1 MEQDL
6 QISKKV
12 TNLGFTFEC
21 KLFDKNERTTAQFP
35 IEAELVNDNFLNVE
49 QSKWVYPLNIFAF
62 LLIKNII
69 PIMIISSVGTNK
81 RSLIVSVSKAK

>member
-1 MEQDL
+1 LEASMEQDL

-49 QSKWVYPLNIFAF
+49 QSK
-62 LLIKNII
+62 
-69 PIMIISSVGTNK
+69 
-81 RSLIVSVSKAK
+81 